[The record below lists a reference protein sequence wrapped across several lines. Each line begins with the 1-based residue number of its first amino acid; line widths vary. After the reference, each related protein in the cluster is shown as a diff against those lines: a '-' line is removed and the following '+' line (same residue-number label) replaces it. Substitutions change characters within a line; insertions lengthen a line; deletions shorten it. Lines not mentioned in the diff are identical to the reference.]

1 MENPVKDRMGDPPQ
15 EILPPRR
22 ITRAA
27 DGRQKPDAPL
37 KEREALLRK
46 G

>member
-1 MENPVKDRMGDPPQ
+1 MGDPPQ

-22 ITRAA
+22 ITRAP
-27 DGRQKPDAPL
+27 DGRQKLDALL
-37 KEREALLRK
+37 KEREAPLRK